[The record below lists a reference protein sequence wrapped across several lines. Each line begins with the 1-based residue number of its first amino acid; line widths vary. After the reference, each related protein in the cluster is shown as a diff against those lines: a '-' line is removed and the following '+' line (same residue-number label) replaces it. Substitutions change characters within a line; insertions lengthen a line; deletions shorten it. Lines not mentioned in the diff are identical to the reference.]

1 MQSNH
6 DNSNNMIKNLHL
18 QGLEEHVEEI
28 IESLKLFRG
37 IASLTEIERKILKEL
52 ANRGP
57 LCGYDFH
64 LGGQKFRGNREAIC
78 SSRSWLT
85 VRKSLLDKKLIR
97 PIPLRSVRHYDRR
110 GRRKD
115 VYCLTLEGLILAAN
129 LGIIPIKDVIKDAG
143 KNHINSLIFRKWNKI
158 LQFIPE
164 ECALAILDEAINKAA
179 LMTEHK
185 PFGFKFLKEYKQM
198 FKRGEKDI
206 ERVFTEAFL
215 KFLANPSF
223 CINLSLNNRA
233 ALINSDTELKKIF
246 MQLAVQKVK
255 YLKAE
260 LKWYKHLLSATSTT
274 QT

>member
-1 MQSNH
+1 MQ
-6 DNSNNMIKNLHL
+6 NNYKKGNNIRKDLSL
-18 QGLEEHVEEI
+18 QKLKEHVENTI
-28 IESLKLFRG
+28 SSLKRFSG
-37 IASLTEIERKILKEL
+37 MVSLTELEGKILKEL

-78 SSRSWLT
+78 SSRSWLI

-97 PIPLRSVRHYDRR
+97 PISLRSVRHYDRK

-115 VYCLTLEGLILAAN
+115 VYCLTLEGLIFAAN
-129 LGIIPIKDVIKDAG
+129 FGIIPIIDAIKDAE
-143 KNHINSLIFRKWNKI
+143 KNYIDSLIFRKWNKI

-164 ECALAILDEAINKAA
+164 ECALAILDEAINEAT

-185 PFGFKFLKEYKQM
+185 QFSFKFLKEYKQM
-198 FKRGEKDI
+198 FKQGEKDI
-206 ERVFTEAFL
+206 ERVFTAAFL
-215 KFLANPSF
+215 KSLANPSS

-233 ALINSDTELKKIF
+233 ALINSDTELKEIF
-246 MQLAVQKVK
+246 MQLAAQKVK

-260 LKWYKHLLSATSTT
+260 LKWYKHLLSITSTT